1 MMPKKL
7 KKSNFF
13 LKLRLNLLIPLFLVG
28 LTGILLFFE
37 LKTSAVEAVFEIIPV
52 QNSDVPQLPIVQGN
66 SFSSVYNPF
75 STEQSLSTLKKIP
88 VVVTGYSSTPEETDS
103 SPYITATGSQVKDG
117 IVANNLLPFGT
128 KIRLP
133 EIYGDKVFVVEDRM
147 NARKGDYHIDIW
159 FSSHKEAEN
168 FGAKITY
175 IEVLGG

>member
-1 MMPKKL
+1 MPKNLKNMAFSQKL
-7 KKSNFF
+7 G
-13 LKLRLNLLIPLFLVG
+13 LNLLIPLFLIG

-37 LKTSAVEAVFEIIPV
+37 LKTSAVEAVFEVFPV

-75 STEQSLSTLKKIP
+75 STEQSLSTLEKIS
-88 VVVTGYSSTPEETDS
+88 VIVTGYSSTLEETDS

-133 EIYGDKVFVVEDRM
+133 ELYGDKVFVVDDRM

-159 FSSHKEAEN
+159 FPSHGEAEN

-175 IEVLGG
+175 IEILGG